1 MVCPDAARLMAA
13 AMVRRGALC
22 VPAAESDPDGAT
34 NRAASGTGK
43 FVVPRGAAPRAGPD
57 VGPPLGGGGT
67 GLLLGAGAG
76 AVLLLGAGAGAVLL
90 LGAGAGAG
98 SLLLL
103 GAGVGAGAVLLL
115 GAGVGVG
122 SLALGAAAGAGS
134 VLLGAGAGAGVLLGA
149 GVL

>member
-43 FVVPRGAAPRAGPD
+43 FVVPRGAAPRAVAD

-67 GLLLGAGAG
+67 GLVLGAGAG
-76 AVLLLGAGAGAVLL
+76 ALLLLGAGAGALLLLGAGAGALLLLGAGAGAGAGSLLL

-103 GAGVGAGAVLLL
+103 GP
-115 GAGVGVG
+115 GVGVG
-122 SLALGAAAGAGS
+122 
-134 VLLGAGAGAGVLLGA
+134 
-149 GVL
+149 

>member
-43 FVVPRGAAPRAGPD
+43 FVVPRGAAPRAVAD

-67 GLLLGAGAG
+67 GLVLGAGAGVLLLLGAGAG
-76 AVLLLGAGAGAVLL
+76 VLLLLLGAGAGVLLLLGAGAGALLL
-90 LGAGAGAG
+90 LGAGAGA
-98 SLLLL
+98 LL
-103 GAGVGAGAVLLL
+103 
-115 GAGVGVG
+115 
-122 SLALGAAAGAGS
+122 
-134 VLLGAGAGAGVLLGA
+134 LLGAGAGALLLLGA
-149 GVL
+149 GA